1 MSSLYIVE
9 VHTEHSRKG
18 GEMIQKVEVRE
29 YRVKDSER
37 FRELVEDSDY
47 TFRTLSEEVGR
58 ELRKMKKPMLGSS
71 KSTMANLASGDQVTV
86 RRDVAKALTKVL
98 RLKRMDRLFVDD
110 VYTVHR
116 ETGHRRAA

>member
-1 MSSLYIVE
+1 
-9 VHTEHSRKG
+9 
-18 GEMIQKVEVRE
+18 MIQKVEVRE

-47 TFRTLSEEVGR
+47 TFRTLSEEVQR
-58 ELRKMKKPMLGSS
+58 ELRKMRKPTLGSS
-71 KSTMANLASGDQVTV
+71 KSTMANLASGDQATV